1 MTSNSLSAMKKLLLL
16 ALSAGLVAP
25 TQAQLFSP
33 ESLTGAA
40 LGGLAG
46 GIIGHNSGRHGG
58 EGAAIGAGVG
68 LLLGSLAHHER
79 RERAYYHVGYDQPY
93 YFHRPNYALGGAVLG
108 GVAGAVIGHNSGRH
122 GGEGAVIGA
131 GAGLLFGSIAE
142 SEARRRE
149 RARATAL
156 QYERTAQVTQT
167 IPATQSSA
175 PPASVVVRET
185 RVSAMSGANRL
196 FGR

>member
-1 MTSNSLSAMKKLLLL
+1 MKKKLILL

-25 TQAQLFSP
+25 MQAQLFSP

-40 LGGLAG
+40 LGGIAG

-58 EGAAIGAGVG
+58 EGAAVGAGVG
-68 LLLGSLAHHER
+68 LLVGSLAHQDR
-79 RERAYYHVGYDQPY
+79 RERGYYHVGYDQPY
-93 YFHRPNYALGGAVLG
+93 YYHRPNYALGGAVLG

-122 GGEGAVIGA
+122 GAEGAAIGA

-142 SEARRRE
+142 SEARRRAS
-149 RARATAL
+149 ARAASL
-156 QYERTAQVTQT
+156 QYARVAQVTQPA
-167 IPATQSSA
+167 PATQSS
-175 PPASVVVRET
+175 PPPRVVAREAKI
-185 RVSAMSGANRL
+185 SAMSGANRL